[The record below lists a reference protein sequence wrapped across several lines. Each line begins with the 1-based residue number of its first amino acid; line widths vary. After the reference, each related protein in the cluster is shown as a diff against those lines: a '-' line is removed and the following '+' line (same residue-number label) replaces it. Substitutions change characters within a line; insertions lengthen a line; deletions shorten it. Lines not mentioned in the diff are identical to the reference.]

1 MNAKAINFPALG
13 VLVVI
18 LLAAAIFSATGTLEL
33 LKSLDKS
40 AIGLV
45 AFVAMMLLIVLGVP
59 IGFAMLATAV
69 AGFFIVGRSN
79 FAETQL
85 SITFI
90 EQGTSFVF
98 VAVPLYFMM
107 GQIVQ
112 RTNIAADLY
121 ECVYRWLGRLP
132 GGLAI
137 SSVVAC
143 GGFGA
148 VSGGSVTAVA
158 TMAPMCIPAMRRYNY
173 DDSLATGSVS
183 AAGTLGIL
191 IPPSIIM
198 IGYGILTETSIGAL
212 FIAGIIPGILMTI
225 GYSTTIAVKCI
236 INPELGPIGEKYSM
250 GEKVRSLTK
259 VTPVFLTFIVVIGGI
274 YTGVFTPTE
283 AAGVG
288 VLALLIISIVM
299 KRLNMTNFKESLL
312 KSMHTSAM
320 IFVIIIGGHMM
331 GKFVVLT
338 GLTTGVVDWITAAE
352 FSPLMVMLMIS
363 LLFIVLGMVLD
374 VWGMLILTIPFT
386 MPIILDLGYSPVWYG
401 VYAVIMAEL
410 ALITPPVGINVY
422 VMAKMAP
429 DVPLTKIFKGVAPFF
444 IFTLFLVAL
453 ITLFPEIVLWLPR
466 TAGMGVF

>member
-1 MNAKAINFPALG
+1 MDPSIVG
-13 VLVVI
+13 I
-18 LLAAAIFSATGTLEL
+18 L
-33 LKSLDKS
+33 
-40 AIGLV
+40 
-45 AFVAMMLLIVLGVP
+45 AFAGMMVLIVMGVP
-59 IGFAMLATAV
+59 IGFAMLTTAV
-69 AGFFIVGRSN
+69 VGYFIIGRPN

-85 SITFI
+85 SITFFD
-90 EQGTSFVF
+90 QGTSFVF

-107 GQIVQ
+107 GQLVQ
-112 RTNIAADLY
+112 RTNIAYDLY

-143 GGFGA
+143 AGFGA

-173 DDSLATGSVS
+173 DDALATGSIS

-198 IGYGILTETSIGAL
+198 VGYGILTETSIGAL

-225 GYSTTIAVKCI
+225 GYSATIAIQCM
-236 INPELGPIGEKYSM
+236 INPELGPLGEKFSM
-250 GEKVRSLTK
+250 REKVFSLTK

-274 YTGVFTPTE
+274 YGGIFTPTE
-283 AAGVG
+283 AAGIG
-288 VLALLIISIVM
+288 VLALLVIAIVM
-299 KRLNMTNFKESLL
+299 RRLNWTNFKQSLL
-312 KSMHTSAM
+312 KSVHTSAM

-331 GKFVVLT
+331 GKFVVFT
-338 GLTTGVVDWITAAE
+338 GLTEDVINSFTNADL
-352 FSPLMVMLMIS
+352 SPLMVMLMIS
-363 LLFIVLGMVLD
+363 LLYIVLGMVLD

-386 MPIILDLGYSPVWYG
+386 LPIIIDLGYDPIWYG

-429 DVPLTKIFKGVAPFF
+429 EVALPKIFRGVAPFF
-444 IFTLFLVAL
+444 VFTLFLVAL
-453 ITLFPEIVLWLPR
+453 ITLFPGIAMWLPR
-466 TAGMGVF
+466 TAGMG

>member
-1 MNAKAINFPALG
+1 MNAKSINFYALG
-13 VLVVI
+13 VLLLFVV
-18 LLAAAIFSATGTLEL
+18 AATLFQTTGAMES
-33 LKSLDKS
+33 LKALDKG
-40 AIGLV
+40 AVGLISF
-45 AFVAMMLLIVLGVP
+45 AAMMLLIVLGVP
-59 IGFAMLATAV
+59 IGFAMLGTAV
-69 AGFFIVGRSN
+69 AGFFVVGRAN

-225 GYSTTIAVKCI
+225 GYSLTIMIKCM
-236 INPELGPIGEKYSM
+236 INPALGPIGEKFTM

-259 VTPVFLTFIVVIGGI
+259 VTPVFLTFLVVIGGI

-288 VLALLIISIVM
+288 VLALLVISIVM
-299 KRLNMTNFKESLL
+299 KRLNITNFKESLL

-338 GLTTGVVDWITAAE
+338 GLTEGVVDWITAAQ
-352 FSPLMVMLMIS
+352 FSPLTVMLMIS

-386 MPIILDLGYSPVWYG
+386 MPIILNLGYDPIWFG

-429 DVPLTKIFKGVAPFF
+429 DVPLIKIFKGVAPFF
-444 IFTLFLVAL
+444 IFTLLLVII
-453 ITLFPEIVLWLPR
+453 ITLFPGIVMWLPR
-466 TAGMGVF
+466 TAGMAL